1 MLTVEGIAVTS
12 KREFLI
18 YIFVWTNSRNKQLIR
33 TRITYDVSNIVQCT
47 IINTKWQMEFFSLTE
62 EDIGNIMYVV
72 KLRRMHATMITM
84 CKYKYYELKQQ

>member
-1 MLTVEGIAVTS
+1 MASQRPQNVSFWFT
-12 KREFLI
+12 FLFEQLQPEI
-18 YIFVWTNSRNKQLIR
+18 NS
-33 TRITYDVSNIVQCT
+33 YYVSNIVQCS
-47 IINTKWQMEFFSLTE
+47 IINAEWQMDFFFLTE